1 MGQNIRDFKSWQ
13 RLNEDTSFLGWI
25 GDLATSAFTGKAV
38 DPAPSSVTSIAE
50 PGSATATVIDKAAS
64 ALGIKTDDK
73 AGDKEKSAA
82 DSTKSSTK
90 FKKFD
95 KKIPAENVSALE
107 AAMERHGITN
117 DFARKAILGVI
128 SKESSNL
135 TPEGDYSNTSNSRI
149 REVYGA
155 RVEDLSDSQLTALK
169 ENPTKFWDRVYGV
182 DDPTGRGVKYGNTQ
196 PGDGAR
202 YRGRG
207 FNQLT
212 FKSNYKKLQE
222 VFDKMGKLNAGTE
235 INIVEEPEL
244 LEDPKIAA
252 EFAILYFINSF
263 KGKGKDLN
271 GYTNLES
278 AVTDYVQANAGWGT
292 DIRSGHT
299 ARGFARALDYA
310 SSIA

>member
-1 MGQNIRDFKSWQ
+1 MKLQW
-13 RLNEDTSFLGWI
+13 
-25 GDLATSAFTGKAV
+25 
-38 DPAPSSVTSIAE
+38 
-50 PGSATATVIDKAAS
+50 
-64 ALGIKTDDK
+64 
-73 AGDKEKSAA
+73 
-82 DSTKSSTK
+82 
-90 FKKFD
+90 
-95 KKIPAENVSALE
+95 
-107 AAMERHGITN
+107 
-117 DFARKAILGVI
+117 
-128 SKESSNL
+128 KESSNL

-299 ARGFARALDYA
+299 ARGFERALDYA
-310 SSIA
+310 ASIA

>member
-64 ALGIKTDDK
+64 ALGIKTDAK
-73 AGDKEKSAA
+73 AGDKEKAKA
-82 DSTKSSTK
+82 DSANTSTK

-149 REVYGA
+149 REVYGV
-155 RVEDLSDSQLTALK
+155 RVEDLSDSELTALK

-244 LEDPKIAA
+244 LEDPSIAA

-299 ARGFARALDYA
+299 ARGFERALDYA

>member
-107 AAMERHGITN
+107 AAMERK
-117 DFARKAILGVI
+117 FKL
-128 SKESSNL
+128 
-135 TPEGDYSNTSNSRI
+135 NSR
-149 REVYGA
+149 
-155 RVEDLSDSQLTALK
+155 
-169 ENPTKFWDRVYGV
+169 
-182 DDPTGRGVKYGNTQ
+182 RG
-196 PGDGAR
+196 
-202 YRGRG
+202 
-207 FNQLT
+207 L
-212 FKSNYKKLQE
+212 
-222 VFDKMGKLNAGTE
+222 
-235 INIVEEPEL
+235 
-244 LEDPKIAA
+244 
-252 EFAILYFINSF
+252 
-263 KGKGKDLN
+263 
-271 GYTNLES
+271 
-278 AVTDYVQANAGWGT
+278 
-292 DIRSGHT
+292 
-299 ARGFARALDYA
+299 
-310 SSIA
+310 

>member
-64 ALGIKTDDK
+64 ALGIKTDAN
-73 AGDKEKSAA
+73 AGDKEKAKA
-82 DSTKSSTK
+82 DSANTSTK

-149 REVYGA
+149 REVYGV
-155 RVEDLSDSQLTALK
+155 RVEDLSDSELTALK
-169 ENPTKFWDRVYGV
+169 ENPTAFWDRVYGV

-292 DIRSGHT
+292 NIRSGHT
-299 ARGFARALDYA
+299 ARGFERALDYA

>member
-64 ALGIKTDDK
+64 ALGIETDAK

-149 REVYGA
+149 REVYGV
-155 RVEDLSDSQLTALK
+155 RVEDLSDSELTALK

-212 FKSNYKKLQE
+212 FKSNYIKLQE

-235 INIVEEPEL
+235 INIVDEPEL
-244 LEDPKIAA
+244 LADPKIAA

-292 DIRSGHT
+292 DIRAGHNSS
-299 ARGFARALDYA
+299 GFARALDYA
-310 SSIA
+310 STIA

>member
-64 ALGIKTDDK
+64 ALGIKTDAK
-73 AGDKEKSAA
+73 AGDKEKA
-82 DSTKSSTK
+82 DSANTSTK

-135 TPEGDYSNTSNSRI
+135 SPELDHSITPNSRI
-149 REVYGA
+149 REVYGV
-155 RVEDLSDSQLTALK
+155 RVEDLSDSELTALK
-169 ENPTKFWDRVYGV
+169 EEPTKFWDRVYGV

-212 FKSNYKKLQE
+212 FKSNYIKLQE

-235 INIVEEPEL
+235 INIVDEPEL
-244 LEDPKIAA
+244 LADPKIAA

-271 GYTNLES
+271 SYNNLES

-292 DIRSGHT
+292 DIRAGHNSS
-299 ARGFARALDYA
+299 GFARALDYA
-310 SSIA
+310 STIA